1 MHLNVWM
8 NREAHRYALLW
19 AKEHLPRETYQTI
32 QRSYDT
38 TWKRTLLFALLCLI
52 PLMLAFFSL
61 IFFAPFSQSEDA
73 LPAGASEVI
82 EARVDY
88 DGNFYWTHDSQ
99 VYEHPLEAYGLSAQE
114 LEVNDRVQVYV
125 DEAQNVVRAEPLEE
139 GTSMREIE
147 IGAGVIGG
155 ILAPV
160 LITLCIYLPI
170 ANRTF
175 AKPWRT
181 FYQTYCHSDSIS
193 G

>member
-1 MHLNVWM
+1 M
-8 NREAHRYALLW
+8 EADLAVC
-19 AKEHLPRETYQTI
+19 
-32 QRSYDT
+32 S
-38 TWKRTLLFALLCLI
+38 
-52 PLMLAFFSL
+52 PLSDPAHAGVFSP

-139 GTSMREIE
+139 GTSIREIE
-147 IGAGVIGG
+147 ISG

>member
-1 MHLNVWM
+1 M
-8 NREAHRYALLW
+8 EADLAVC
-19 AKEHLPRETYQTI
+19 
-32 QRSYDT
+32 S
-38 TWKRTLLFALLCLI
+38 
-52 PLMLAFFSL
+52 PLSDPAHAGVFSL

-147 IGAGVIGG
+147 IGAGVTGG

-175 AKPWRT
+175 AKPRRT

>member
-32 QRSYDT
+32 QRSYDA
-38 TWKRTLLFALLCLI
+38 TWKRTLLFALLCLL

-61 IFFAPFSQSEDA
+61 IFFAPLSQSEDA

-88 DGNFYWTHDSQ
+88 FYWTHDSQ

-147 IGAGVIGG
+147 IGG

-181 FYQTYCHSDSIS
+181 FYPTYCHSDSIS

>member
-8 NREAHRYALLW
+8 NREAHQYALLW
-19 AKEHLPRETYQTI
+19 AKEHLPRETYHTI
-32 QRSYDT
+32 QRSYDAT
-38 TWKRTLLFALLCLI
+38 QKRTLLFALLCLI

-73 LPAGASEVI
+73 LPTGASDVV

-114 LEVNDRVQVYV
+114 LEGNDRVQVYV

-139 GTSMREIE
+139 GTSMRVIE
-147 IGAGVIGG
+147 ISG

>member
-19 AKEHLPRETYQTI
+19 AKEHLPRETYHTI
-32 QRSYDT
+32 QRSYDAT
-38 TWKRTLLFALLCLI
+38 QKRTLLFALLCLI

-61 IFFAPFSQSEDA
+61 IFFASLSQSEDA

-147 IGAGVIGG
+147 IGG